1 MLIPGVQ
8 ARWIVHFN
16 NSCIDEMMEHNDAVK
31 ALAALA
37 HKHRLAIFRRLV
49 AHGPSGLAAGE
60 VAKSVGIAP
69 TSLSFHMKE
78 LDRAGLVRSWRDGR
92 FIRYSVD
99 IEGMRQLLSFLTEE
113 CCQGRPELC
122 GAGVAAALHR
132 QKVDGQ

>member
-1 MLIPGVQ
+1 MQIPELETH
-8 ARWIVHFN
+8 WIVHFN
-16 NSCIDEMMEHNDAVK
+16 NPCIYETMEQSDAVK

-37 HKHRLAIFRRLV
+37 HEHRLAIFRRLV
-49 AHGPSGLAAGE
+49 AQGPSGLAAGE

-122 GAGVAAALHR
+122 GAGVVADLRR
-132 QKVDGQ
+132 QKVSD

>member
-1 MLIPGVQ
+1 
-8 ARWIVHFN
+8 
-16 NSCIDEMMEHNDAVK
+16 MEHPDAVK

-37 HKHRLAIFRRLV
+37 HQHRLAIFRRLV
-49 AHGPSGLAAGE
+49 AEGPSGLAAGE
-60 VAKSVGIAP
+60 IAKRVGIAP

-78 LDRAGLVRSWRDGR
+78 LDRAGLMRSWRDGR

-122 GAGVAAALHR
+122 GADVAAALRR
-132 QKVDGQ
+132 QKVSDQ